1 MISLTEATM
10 SAHLSFITPV
20 LPLLLAPSHPF
31 SSSRPKIHHARPS
44 TRALSPRASAK
55 TSPATEDALL
65 EACNAL
71 NTAHAGRLDRYALS
85 APLFTTTLASLTALE
100 GTSSGR
106 GTGFRRASLAS
117 ALVGTWVLVLTD
129 AAAVIRNR
137 GGLTG
142 LPVPGHCA
150 EVRVVLGPRGKAVTQ
165 ECLRVGFVTLRN
177 RLEGTWAV
185 GGKKGTMLEVTYED
199 AVLAGVRL
207 KAESKAVLETTFV
220 GEKVRVGR
228 SGGGEFYVFE
238 KVGEGEVGAAEG

>member
-1 MISLTEATM
+1 M
-10 SAHLSFITPV
+10 SAHLSFAPV
-20 LPLLLAPSHPF
+20 LALLPAPSHPF
-31 SSSRPKIHHARPS
+31 SSSRSKIQRARPS
-44 TRALSPRASAK
+44 TGGLPPRASAK
-55 TSPATEDALL
+55 TSPVTEDALL
-65 EACNAL
+65 EACNTL
-71 NTAHAGRLDRYALS
+71 NAAHAGRLDRYAS
-85 APLFTTTLASLTALE
+85 STALFAAAVASLTALE
-100 GTSSGR
+100 ATSSGR

-150 EVRVVLGPRGKAVTQ
+150 EVRVVLGPRGKAVTE

-185 GGKKGTMLEVTYED
+185 DGKKGTMLEVTYED

-207 KAESKAVLETTFV
+207 KAESKALLETTFV

-228 SGGGEFYVFE
+228 SGSGEFYLFK
-238 KVGEGEVGAAEG
+238 KVGEGEVGAADD